1 MFRDDS
7 FFDHAVRL
15 LILTIGAAETAH
27 IVSLFDVWL
36 KGCAFLFGGMLA
48 VLFLAYFFICRIGK
62 KLQKKKGSFLPKEKQ
77 SFNREEKW
85 LAGIVV
91 LVWLVMLGLI
101 LSGRFLYRAGDM
113 TLETVES
120 FLGSESVYH
129 RNPMTGHDYSEGL
142 PIRVAILCLP
152 SLYSY
157 VTMAI
162 GLAPWIVVYKVIP
175 VGILFLSFCAF
186 GALGKA
192 LFENERKK
200 QLLFLLAVGL
210 VLLGGIYAPYMDGFG
225 LICSGFRATTI
236 RNLVLVPYTMALCC
250 RRKSLM
256 AIFTVLAEACIAWTL
271 YGAGVCFLIAAV
283 WTVCAFLSRGK
294 LGKGGCA

>member
-27 IVSLFDVWL
+27 IVGLY
-36 KGCAFLFGGMLA
+36 GYGIRECTILFGGLLA
-48 VLFLAYFFICRIGK
+48 VLFLAYFFTCTAGK
-62 KLQKKKGSFLPKEKQ
+62 RLQKKKGSFVPKQKKH
-77 SFNREEKW
+77 FDREEKW
-85 LAGIVV
+85 LVGIVV
-91 LVWLVMLGLI
+91 LIWLVMLGMI
-101 LSGRFLYRAGDM
+101 LCGRFLYRAGDM
-113 TLETVES
+113 TLETVET
-120 FLGSESVYH
+120 FLDGNVYWK
-129 RNPMTGHDYSEGL
+129 NPMTGHDYREGL

-157 VTMAI
+157 ATMAT
-162 GLAPWIVVYKVIP
+162 GFAPWIVVYKLIP

-225 LICSGFRATTI
+225 LICSGFRASTI

-250 RRKSLM
+250 RRKSLL

-283 WTVCAFLSRGK
+283 WTVCTILSRGK
-294 LGKGGCA
+294 LGKGGQA